1 MTSQRIEVVT
11 SDGTRLSAH
20 LYGNTGD
27 PVLLAGGLGIPQKY
41 YSRFAIWLSQR
52 GYQVMTFDL
61 RGMYESRAKT
71 GPQSI
76 RNIQTDFLVWARQD
90 FSACIHRLLEVTGKD
105 QLALIGHSLGMQHVL
120 WTDEATQS
128 RIKSCIAIASGTGY
142 WTDWAP
148 PSMRMAPLLFYVFI
162 PVLTRLFGYFPGSR
176 LGMVGD
182 LPKAVAKQWIRWC
195 CHPQFAIGAEG
206 PSLQSH
212 CLSVKSPIQAYA
224 FTDDEAI
231 SEKSVRQQLE
241 LTPNASRNLQV
252 LRPMAFGMRG
262 IGHVGAFGRLAT
274 EALWNELTKTLQ
286 GDINAATH
294 LH

>member
-11 SDGTRLSAH
+11 SDGARLAAR
-20 LYGNTGD
+20 LYGNSGD
-27 PVLLAGGLGIPQKY
+27 PVLLAGGLGIPQTY

-52 GYQVMTFDL
+52 GYQVLTFDL

-76 RNIQTDFLVWARQD
+76 RNVQTDFLVWARQD
-90 FSACIHRLLEVTGKD
+90 FSACVHRLLEVTGKD
-105 QLALIGHSLGMQHVL
+105 QLTLFGHSLGMQHVL
-120 WTDEATQS
+120 WADEPTQS
-128 RIKSCIAIASGTGY
+128 RIKACIAITSGTGH
-142 WTDWAP
+142 WKDWAP
-148 PSMRMAPLLFYVFI
+148 RSMRMAPILFYVFI
-162 PVLTRLFGYFPGSR
+162 PVLTRLFGYFPGAR

-182 LPKAVAKQWIRWC
+182 LPKGVAMQWMRWC

-212 CLSVKSPIQAYA
+212 CLAVKSPIQAYA

-241 LTPNASRNLQV
+241 LTSNASRNLQI

-262 IGHVGAFGRLAT
+262 IGHVGAFGRHAT
-274 EALWNELTKTLQ
+274 EALWTELTKTLQ
-286 GDINAATH
+286 GDSDAATD